1 MPVIIEDGTKSY
13 WTDLRT
19 FASTSAES
27 TTPAA
32 SGFMLL
38 DWSQALPE
46 EVEVRFD
53 PITTTGSPDEVIF
66 SVWRLLGDKVDKI
79 SNIII
84 VSAEFSAPIPSV
96 IRFDGVSL
104 WVTVSFTGGS
114 TPTASCLA
122 QYRVIK

>member
-13 WTDLRT
+13 WSDLRNMV
-19 FASTSAES
+19 SVSAES
-27 TTPAA
+27 LTPPA
-32 SGFMLL
+32 SGFVSL
-38 DWSQALPE
+38 DWALALPE

-53 PITTTGSPDEVIF
+53 PISTTGTPDEVIF

-96 IRFDGVSL
+96 IRFDGGSL